1 MLQYYKNRFITE
13 INRLPRYET
22 IIIID
27 DVSLHTFHKS
37 DNHIFRSLLI
47 KSDDN
52 TAETIYDNHVKKS
65 YFKIEQFQYVD
76 NCKVIYQL
84 RFTIADIYNIN
95 ISGYNSSLTFT
106 GIIDIMD
113 KYRTFRVGKYTL
125 KKADDFDYTG
135 LIKIIDQDDE
145 DRYLCIEFPI
155 DYLSEKN
162 TSI

>member
-1 MLQYYKNRFITE
+1 
-13 INRLPRYET
+13 
-22 IIIID
+22 
-27 DVSLHTFHKS
+27 
-37 DNHIFRSLLI
+37 
-47 KSDDN
+47 
-52 TAETIYDNHVKKS
+52 
-65 YFKIEQFQYVD
+65 
-76 NCKVIYQL
+76 L